1 MLFRRKVLP
10 LVAGVTIL
18 LAVYIF
24 QKMDIFGMVASATG
38 LSNVHRYW
46 HFGFNKALRMAMN
59 DGACL
64 LIIYGLF
71 QNRDYVRVAFYLFLA
86 ELFLFLPVYLLFKLT
101 LEGDSELSSP
111 LLSQIH
117 RLIVNPVLMF
127 LLMVGFYYQE
137 QKQRRA

>member
-1 MLFRRKVLP
+1 
-10 LVAGVTIL
+10 
-18 LAVYIF
+18 
-24 QKMDIFGMVASATG
+24 
-38 LSNVHRYW
+38 
-46 HFGFNKALRMAMN
+46 MAMN